1 MGLPLVLSLTPDCPA
16 SSLAQVARSTLR
28 LRMPLPETTPDRR
41 RFGLRH
47 AFRRLF
53 APIRDDDPSF
63 PWRPVV
69 VLLLGILLILA
80 TVITLSFLVAWLV
93 TGQAY

>member
-1 MGLPLVLSLTPDCPA
+1 
-16 SSLAQVARSTLR
+16 
-28 LRMPLPETTPDRR
+28 MPLPETTPDRR

-53 APIRDDDPSF
+53 APIRDDDQSF
-63 PWRPVV
+63 PWRPVA
-69 VLLLGILLILA
+69 VLLVAIVLLVA

>member
-1 MGLPLVLSLTPDCPA
+1 
-16 SSLAQVARSTLR
+16 
-28 LRMPLPETTPDRR
+28 MPVPETTPGRR

-47 AFRRLF
+47 ALRRLF
-53 APIRDDDPSF
+53 APIPDDDPSF
-63 PWRPVV
+63 PWRLIA
-69 VLLLGILLILA
+69 VLLVGLLFIVA

>member
-1 MGLPLVLSLTPDCPA
+1 
-16 SSLAQVARSTLR
+16 
-28 LRMPLPETTPDRR
+28 MPLPETTPDRR
-41 RFGLRH
+41 HFGLRH

-53 APIRDDDPSF
+53 APILDDDPSF

-69 VLLLGILLILA
+69 VLLLGIVLILA

-93 TGQAY
+93 TGKAY

>member
-1 MGLPLVLSLTPDCPA
+1 MGLPLLLSLTPDCPRA
-16 SSLAQVARSTLR
+16 LVSARGTLHT
-28 LRMPLPETTPDRR
+28 PPTDAPPGDDPDRR

-69 VLLLGILLILA
+69 VLLLGIVLILA